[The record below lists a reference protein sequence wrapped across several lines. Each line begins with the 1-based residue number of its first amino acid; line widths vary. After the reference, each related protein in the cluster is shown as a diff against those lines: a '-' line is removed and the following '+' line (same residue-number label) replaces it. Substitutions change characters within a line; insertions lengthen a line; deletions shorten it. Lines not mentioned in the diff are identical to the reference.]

1 VTSLGLLSALPA
13 SAVLTAS
20 DQFTDTDTT
29 LNGNT
34 GGTGWNGVWRGNTT
48 STNVSPTS
56 LAYGGA
62 AVPTVGGSVN
72 VLDNNS
78 GHFRTLSAGLGTDGT
93 TIYLSYLAQSSSGGG
108 YAGIS
113 LFNGSDSD
121 EVFFT
126 GKPTGYTN
134 FGFFRTD
141 SPAAVTSTSPVTTLS
156 LLIYKIEFGA
166 GTTTGNERVSLF
178 VNPALGTEPA
188 TASASA
194 LDVGS
199 FIFDRIRI
207 QAGNG
212 DSGSV
217 DEIRFGTT
225 YADVVPEPSAA
236 LMAALGVFSL
246 VLRRRRA

>member
-1 VTSLGLLSALPA
+1 LL
-13 SAVLTAS
+13 V
-20 DQFTDTDTT
+20 
-29 LNGNT
+29 
-34 GGTGWNGVWRGNTT
+34 
-48 STNVSPTS
+48 
-56 LAYGGA
+56 
-62 AVPTVGGSVN
+62 
-72 VLDNNS
+72 
-78 GHFRTLSAGLGTDGT
+78 
-93 TIYLSYLAQSSSGGG
+93 
-108 YAGIS
+108 
-113 LFNGSDSD
+113 
-121 EVFFT
+121 
-126 GKPTGYTN
+126 
-134 FGFFRTD
+134 
-141 SPAAVTSTSPVTTLS
+141 
-156 LLIYKIEFGA
+156 YKIEFGA